1 MPLDAV
7 AGGGRATLH
16 PRQNQACQRCS
27 GGTEGGGIGTKCWF
41 LWGMHSVI
49 DSIPRRKSRSV
60 KTRNQ
65 STVLCGQLWPRGVTG
80 VGGVMKQIEFGF
92 RIPSLVLLKWLQTAD
107 SSFMLCSLFK
117 LCRFGANARQVRE
130 RGGGSGGVAARNQ
143 MGDRWRRWRS
153 SDCSAVAPAP
163 HSAREITCWHIRVYS
178 TQRAL
183 CRTPRCEHAS
193 HIIRCSRGRGFRCHT
208 AASAPGPSRR
218 DIAHPKRII
227 IAPNIHCMLSM
238 TYIVDDEMWP

>member
-92 RIPSLVLLKWLQTAD
+92 RIYNNEFGSVEMVAD
-107 SSFMLCSLFK
+107 
-117 LCRFGANARQVRE
+117 CRFIVHALLFVQTLSIRSKRAPSQRE
-130 RGGGSGGVAARNQ
+130 G
-143 MGDRWRRWRS
+143 RWQRRS
-153 SDCSAVAPAP
+153 CCPQSD
-163 HSAREITCWHIRVYS
+163 
-178 TQRAL
+178 
-183 CRTPRCEHAS
+183 
-193 HIIRCSRGRGFRCHT
+193 G
-208 AASAPGPSRR
+208 
-218 DIAHPKRII
+218 
-227 IAPNIHCMLSM
+227 
-238 TYIVDDEMWP
+238 